1 MHNNIYYSEKEEQ
14 KNVFAIHDISCVGRC
29 STTVAL
35 PILSAV
41 GYNTGILPTALLS
54 THTGEFKNYFV
65 HDLSDDIIPIAKH
78 LQEVSLPLD
87 AIYTGYL
94 ADAKQVDLII
104 EVFKML
110 KNKNTLIFVDPVF
123 ADHGKLYAMMTMA
136 MVDKM
141 RELITRADII
151 VPNITEALFLLGE
164 NPILS
169 DTGPENIL
177 RIAKDLSCFG
187 PKKVIITGIYNESQ
201 IGTFYL
207 NNRTQEHGFVYNNKY
222 DGIFHGTGDVF
233 ASALLA
239 AILKDCNFKK
249 SLEIAV
255 EFTSRSIEKTI
266 LGGDPL
272 KYGVRFEQVLPWLV
286 NTLV

>member
-1 MHNNIYYSEKEEQ
+1 MHNNLYYFEKEEQ
-14 KNVFAIHDISCVGRC
+14 KNVFAIHDISCIGRC

-65 HDLSDDIIPIAKH
+65 HDLSNDIMPIAKH
-78 LQEVSLPLD
+78 LKEVALPFD

-94 ADAKQVDLII
+94 ADAKQIDLVI
-104 EVFKML
+104 EIFNML
-110 KNKNTLIFVDPVF
+110 KNDNTLIFVDPVF

-136 MVDKM
+136 IVDKM

-151 VPNITEALFLLGE
+151 VPNITEALYLLGE
-164 NPILS
+164 SPITQDIS
-169 DTGPENIL
+169 EENIL
-177 RIAKDLSCFG
+177 RIAQDLSHFG
-187 PKKVIITGIYNESQ
+187 PSKVVITGIQNNGK

-207 NNRTQEHGFVYNNKY
+207 NSKTNEHGFVYNHKY
-222 DGIFHGTGDVF
+222 EGIFHGTGDVI
-233 ASALLA
+233 ASVLLA
-239 AILKDCNFKK
+239 ALLKNCEFKK
-249 SLEIAV
+249 ALEVAV
-255 EFTSRSIEKTI
+255 EFTSRSIEKTL

-272 KYGVRFEQVLPWLV
+272 KYGVRFEQVIPWLI